1 MNNVSTTSYTTN
13 FIVNAVVLCVVNAVS
28 TFAGIFLNSVVIMS
42 LWNSQLRK
50 KLCYFMILILACF
63 DLAVVVIVHPLI
75 ILRIISFWAETTN
88 STGSALGNDLIP
100 YLFALSSIA
109 LVMITLER
117 YLALVHP
124 FPHKRFV
131 TKGRLMIALVVFQL
145 PFSVIIVLRLNGL
158 DLPFQIAF
166 LFAVMY
172 LVLCILN
179 FKLFHIAKT
188 VGKRAAVILGNL
200 DGSESDSR
208 NVEMKKVKVSLA
220 SLRKISTCLLAVVC
234 YFVCNVPS
242 IVRFGLIH
250 ISTDQRH
257 LHNVIMKNWAETFL
271 ALNSSVNCL
280 IFFYKNSVLRRHG
293 KMFLTKCFCRRS
305 PIS

>member
-13 FIVNAVVLCVVNAVS
+13 FIVNAVVLCVVNAVF
-28 TFAGIFLNSVVIMS
+28 TFAGIFLNSVVILS
-42 LWNSQLRK
+42 LWSSQLRK

-75 ILRIISFWAETTN
+75 ILEIISFWETTN
-88 STGSALGNDLIP
+88 SIGSVLVNDLIP
-100 YLFALSSIA
+100 YLSALSLIA
-109 LVMITLER
+109 LLMITLER
-117 YLALVHP
+117 YLALLHP

-131 TKGRLMIALVVFQL
+131 TKGRLMIALVLFQL
-145 PFSVIIVLRLNGL
+145 PFSVFIVLKLKGL
-158 DLPFQIAF
+158 DLPFQIGF

-188 VGKRAAVILGNL
+188 VRERAVVILGNL
-200 DGSESDSR
+200 DGSGSVSR
-208 NVEMKKVKVSLA
+208 NVETKKVKVSLA

-234 YFVCNVPS
+234 YFVCNAPV
-242 IVRFGLIH
+242 IVRFGLI
-250 ISTDQRH
+250 STDKRH
-257 LHNVIMKNWAETFL
+257 LHDIIMKNWAQTFL

>member
-13 FIVNAVVLCVVNAVS
+13 FIVNAVVLCVVNAVF
-28 TFAGIFLNSVVIMS
+28 TFAGIFLNSVVILS
-42 LWNSQLRK
+42 LWSSQLRK

-75 ILRIISFWAETTN
+75 ILEIISFWETT
-88 STGSALGNDLIP
+88 SSIGSVLVNDLIP
-100 YLFALSSIA
+100 YLFALSCSA
-109 LVMITLER
+109 LLMITLER

-131 TKGRLMIALVVFQL
+131 TKGRLMIGLVVIQL
-145 PFSVIIVLRLNGL
+145 PFSIIIVLRLNGL

-188 VGKRAAVILGNL
+188 VGKRAVVILGNL

-257 LHNVIMKNWAETFL
+257 LHNIIMKNWAETFL
-271 ALNSSVNCL
+271 ALNSSLNCL

-293 KMFLTKCFCRRS
+293 KMFLTKCFCRGS